1 MKINH
6 IGIVVKNIE
15 NSIKYYE
22 NYFSYKLVDPIC
34 IDPIQ
39 KVRVAFLSVTNQ
51 NFNFELLE
59 PTRDDSPIMNAL
71 RKGGGLNHVCY
82 EVPNIEEAIIDLKK
96 KGGKLISGP
105 VPGVVFYGNNVV
117 FMFTEGD
124 EIIELV
130 EI

>member
-22 NYFSYKLVDPIC
+22 NYFSYKLVVPVC

-39 KVRVAFLSVTNQ
+39 KVRVAMLNPTDQ

-59 PTRDDSPIMNAL
+59 PITDDSPITSAL

-82 EVPNIEEAIIDLKK
+82 EVLNIEEAIVDLKK
-96 KGGKLISGP
+96 KGSKLISGP
-105 VPGVVFYGNNVV
+105 VPGVVFNEKNVV
-117 FMFTEGD
+117 FMYTEMH